1 MEQTVGNLIRQQSNE
16 LQTLQATSPVS
27 SLMIEVEQLRRGVL
41 QKYGEHGAEVLDKY
55 HADYL
60 FRKQVSEEDC
70 YFGDYP
76 TLSQL
81 KAQFDGKYPAAWLM
95 AHLHDLS
102 EYCGCKEKLTGHALQ
117 QCASVISTEFY
128 FLKVTEVML
137 FFQRFKSGKYG
148 RFYGS
153 VDPIVITSAIR
164 DFLKERTKAYN
175 DHFEEEERKKALD
188 SEKTKCSWEDYC
200 MKQYGEIR
208 PHPLK
213 RSPEQ
218 KDRPKATVKME
229 DESTILRL
237 AKSIATDT
245 LTDKRTR
252 EIFSGHFAKKYGCSP
267 EEYIKNHE

>member
-175 DHFEEEERKKALD
+175 DHFEEEERKKALE

-213 RSPEQ
+213 RNLAQ
-218 KDRPKATVKME
+218 KDSPKATVKME
-229 DESTILRL
+229 DESAILRL

-245 LTDKRTR
+245 LTDKRTK
-252 EIFSGHFAKKYGCSP
+252 EIFSGHFAKKYECSP